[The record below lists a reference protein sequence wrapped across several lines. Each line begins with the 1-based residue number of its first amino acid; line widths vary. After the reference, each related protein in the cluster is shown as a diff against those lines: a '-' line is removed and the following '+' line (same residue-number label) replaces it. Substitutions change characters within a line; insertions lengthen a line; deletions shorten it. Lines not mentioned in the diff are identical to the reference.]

1 MTGKEE
7 DAMKAR
13 RALASTLAGTL
24 GGLALVA
31 GMTLPAAAQTPSDTP
46 QGPEVQLTQA
56 QSNPSQPGPG
66 MSSRGQGS
74 MHGHGGWHR
83 HKMHRFS
90 LAGLALRHRQE
101 LALTPAQ
108 VDSLRKLGIDGKR
121 DAIKR
126 QADRRLAELD
136 LRTMMMP
143 DPADA
148 NKPRDLSK
156 IETKVREIEKLR
168 ADGRVARIRT
178 MEQSRQVLTPEQR
191 EKLRTLLTQRWQ
203 HRGPQGPG
211 MRGMAP
217 DHGSHEPAAA
227 EESQPS
233 AG

>member
-13 RALASTLAGTL
+13 SGLAG
-24 GGLALVA
+24 LAMVL
-31 GMTLPAAAQTPSDTP
+31 GMTLPAAAQTPDD
-46 QGPEVQLTQA
+46 VQLTQA
-56 QSNPSQPGPG
+56 QPDAPRPG
-66 MSSRGQGS
+66 MGEHRQGP

-108 VDSLRKLGIDGKR
+108 VDSLRKLGTDAQR

-148 NKPRDLSK
+148 NKPRDLSQ

-191 EKLRTLLTQRWQ
+191 DKLRALLAQRWQ

-217 DHGSHEPAAA
+217 ENGSHEPAAA
-227 EESQPS
+227 EESRPS
-233 AG
+233 DG

>member
-1 MTGKEE
+1 
-7 DAMKAR
+7 MKAHS
-13 RALASTLAGTL
+13 ALANTL
-24 GGLALVA
+24 GGLALVL
-31 GMTLPAAAQTPSDTP
+31 GMTLPATAQTPPATAETP
-46 QGPEVQLTQA
+46 DATQLAQA
-56 QSNPSQPGPG
+56 QPDASRPGPG
-66 MSSRGQGS
+66 MGERRQGP
-74 MHGHGGWHR
+74 MHRHGGWHR

-108 VDSLRKLGIDGKR
+108 VDNLRKLGTDAQR

-148 NKPRDLSK
+148 NKARDLSK
-156 IETKVREIEKLR
+156 IESKVREIEKLR

-191 EKLRTLLTQRWQ
+191 DKLRVLLTQRWQ
-203 HRGPQGPG
+203 HRGPQGSG
-211 MRGMAP
+211 TRGMAP
-217 DHGSHEPAAA
+217 EDGSHQPAATD
-227 EESQPS
+227 ESRPS

>member
-1 MTGKEE
+1 
-7 DAMKAR
+7 MKAHS
-13 RALASTLAGTL
+13 ALAGTFAGTM
-24 GGLALVA
+24 GGLALVL
-31 GMTLPAAAQTPSDTP
+31 GMTLPAAAQAPP
-46 QGPEVQLTQA
+46 APAEAQEAGQLAQA
-56 QSNPSQPGPG
+56 QPDAPRPG
-66 MSSRGQGS
+66 MGERRHGP
-74 MHGHGGWHR
+74 MHGHGSWHR

-108 VDSLRKLGIDGKR
+108 VDSLRKLGTDAQR

-156 IETKVREIEKLR
+156 IETKVREIEKLH

-191 EKLRTLLTQRWQ
+191 DKLRALLTQRWQ

-217 DHGSHEPAAA
+217 EDGSHEPAAA
-227 EESQPS
+227 EESRPS

>member
-1 MTGKEE
+1 
-7 DAMKAR
+7 MKAR

-31 GMTLPAAAQTPSDTP
+31 GMTLPAAAQTPSDAT
-46 QGPEVQLTQA
+46 QGSAVQLTQA
-56 QSNPSQPGPG
+56 QSNPSRPGPE

-108 VDSLRKLGIDGKR
+108 VESLRKLGIDAKR

-191 EKLRTLLTQRWQ
+191 EKLRTLLAQRWQ

-217 DHGSHEPAAA
+217 DDGSHEPAAA
-227 EESQPS
+227 EESRPS

>member
-1 MTGKEE
+1 
-7 DAMKAR
+7 MKAR
-13 RALASTLAGTL
+13 SALAGTFA
-24 GGLALVA
+24 GTFGALALVL
-31 GMTLPAAAQTPSDTP
+31 GMTLPAAAQAPPAAQAQDA
-46 QGPEVQLTQA
+46 VQLTQA
-56 QSNPSQPGPG
+56 QADAPRPGPG
-66 MSSRGQGS
+66 MGERRQGP
-74 MHGHGGWHR
+74 MHRHGGWHR

-108 VDSLRKLGIDGKR
+108 VDSLRKLGTDAQR

-168 ADGRVARIRT
+168 ADGRVARTRT

-191 EKLRTLLTQRWQ
+191 DKLRALLTQRWQ

-217 DHGSHEPAAA
+217 EDGSHEPAAA
-227 EESQPS
+227 EESRPS

>member
-1 MTGKEE
+1 
-7 DAMKAR
+7 MKAHS
-13 RALASTLAGTL
+13 ALTNTL
-24 GGLALVA
+24 GGLALVL
-31 GMTLPAAAQTPSDTP
+31 GMTLPAAAQTPPATAEAPDAA
-46 QGPEVQLTQA
+46 QLAQA
-56 QSNPSQPGPG
+56 QPDAPRSGPG
-66 MSSRGQGS
+66 MGERRQGP
-74 MHGHGGWHR
+74 MHRHGGWHR

-108 VDSLRKLGIDGKR
+108 VESLRKLGTDAQR

-148 NKPRDLSK
+148 NKARDLSK
-156 IETKVREIEKLR
+156 IESKVREIEKLR

-191 EKLRTLLTQRWQ
+191 DKLRALLTQRWQ
-203 HRGPQGPG
+203 HRGPQGSG
-211 MRGMAP
+211 TRGMAP
-217 DHGSHEPAAA
+217 EDRSHQPAATD
-227 EESQPS
+227 ESRPS

>member
-1 MTGKEE
+1 MGE
-7 DAMKAR
+7 R
-13 RALASTLAGTL
+13 R
-24 GGLALVA
+24 
-31 GMTLPAAAQTPSDTP
+31 
-46 QGPEVQLTQA
+46 QGP
-56 QSNPSQPGPG
+56 
-66 MSSRGQGS
+66 

-108 VDSLRKLGIDGKR
+108 VDSLRKLGTDAQR

-156 IETKVREIEKLR
+156 IESKVREIEKLR

-191 EKLRTLLTQRWQ
+191 DKLRALLTQRWQ
-203 HRGPQGPG
+203 HRGPQGSG
-211 MRGMAP
+211 TRGMAP
-217 DHGSHEPAAA
+217 EDGSHEPAAA
-227 EESQPS
+227 DESRPS

>member
-1 MTGKEE
+1 
-7 DAMKAR
+7 MKAR
-13 RALASTLAGTL
+13 SAL
-24 GGLALVA
+24 GGLALVL
-31 GMTLPAAAQTPSDTP
+31 GMTLPAAAQAPAATP
-46 QGPEVQLTQA
+46 QGADGLQLAQA
-56 QSNPSQPGPG
+56 PAPSPGPG
-66 MSSRGQGS
+66 MGQHRPGG
-74 MHGHGGWHR
+74 MRGHGGWHH
-83 HKMHRFS
+83 HKMHRMHRFS
-90 LAGLALRHRQE
+90 LAGLALRHRQ
-101 LALTPAQ
+101 AIGLTPAQ
-108 VDSLRKLGIDGKR
+108 VDSLRKLGIDAKR

-217 DHGSHEPAAA
+217 DGSHEPAAA
-227 EESQPS
+227 EESRPS

>member
-1 MTGKEE
+1 
-7 DAMKAR
+7 MKAR
-13 RALASTLAGTL
+13 SGLAALAM
-24 GGLALVA
+24 AL
-31 GMTLPAAAQTPSDTP
+31 GMTLPAAAQTPDT
-46 QGPEVQLTQA
+46 VQLTQA
-56 QSNPSQPGPG
+56 QPDAPHPAMGERRQGP
-66 MSSRGQGS
+66 MR
-74 MHGHGGWHR
+74 GHGGWHH

-101 LALTPAQ
+101 LALTAAQ
-108 VDSLRKLGIDGKR
+108 VDSLRKLGTDAQR

-168 ADGRVARIRT
+168 ADGRVAQIRT
-178 MEQSRQVLTPEQR
+178 VEQSRQVLTPEQR
-191 EKLRTLLTQRWQ
+191 DKLRALLTQRWQ

-217 DHGSHEPAAA
+217 EDGSHEPAAA
-227 EESQPS
+227 EGSRPS

>member
-1 MTGKEE
+1 
-7 DAMKAR
+7 MKAHS
-13 RALASTLAGTL
+13 ALTNTL
-24 GGLALVA
+24 GGLALVL
-31 GMTLPAAAQTPSDTP
+31 GMTLPAAAQTPPATAEAPDAA
-46 QGPEVQLTQA
+46 QLAQA
-56 QSNPSQPGPG
+56 QPDAPRSGPG
-66 MSSRGQGS
+66 MGERRQGP
-74 MHGHGGWHR
+74 MHRHGGWHR

-108 VDSLRKLGIDGKR
+108 VENLRKLGTDAQR

-126 QADRRLAELD
+126 LADRRLAELN

-156 IETKVREIEKLR
+156 IESKVREIEKLR

-191 EKLRTLLTQRWQ
+191 DKLRALLTQRWQ
-203 HRGPQGPG
+203 HRGPQGSG
-211 MRGMAP
+211 TRGMAP
-217 DHGSHEPAAA
+217 EDGSHQPAATD
-227 EESQPS
+227 ESRPS

>member
-1 MTGKEE
+1 
-7 DAMKAR
+7 MKAHS
-13 RALASTLAGTL
+13 ALTNTL
-24 GGLALVA
+24 GGLALVL
-31 GMTLPAAAQTPSDTP
+31 GLTLPAAAQTPPATGEAPDAT
-46 QGPEVQLTQA
+46 QLAQA
-56 QSNPSQPGPG
+56 QSDASRPGPRMG
-66 MSSRGQGS
+66 ERRQGP
-74 MHGHGGWHR
+74 MHRHGGWHR

-108 VDSLRKLGIDGKR
+108 VDNLRKLGTDAQR

-156 IETKVREIEKLR
+156 IESKVREIEKLR

-191 EKLRTLLTQRWQ
+191 DKLRALLTQRWQ
-203 HRGPQGPG
+203 HRGPQGSG
-211 MRGMAP
+211 TRGMAP
-217 DHGSHEPAAA
+217 EDGSHQPAATD
-227 EESQPS
+227 ESRPS

>member
-1 MTGKEE
+1 
-7 DAMKAR
+7 
-13 RALASTLAGTL
+13 
-24 GGLALVA
+24 
-31 GMTLPAAAQTPSDTP
+31 MTLPAAAQAPIDAP
-46 QGPEVQLTQA
+46 R
-56 QSNPSQPGPG
+56 PGPG
-66 MSSRGQGS
+66 MGEHRQGP
-74 MHGHGGWHR
+74 MHDHGGWHR

-108 VDSLRKLGIDGKR
+108 VDSLRKLGTDAQR
-121 DAIKR
+121 EAIKG

-143 DPADA
+143 DAADP
-148 NKPRDLSK
+148 NKPRDLAK

-191 EKLRTLLTQRWQ
+191 DKLRALLTQRWQ
-203 HRGPQGPG
+203 HRGPQMPG

-217 DHGSHEPAAA
+217 EDGHHEPAAA
-227 EESQPS
+227 EEDGPS
-233 AG
+233 NG

>member
-1 MTGKEE
+1 
-7 DAMKAR
+7 MKAHS
-13 RALASTLAGTL
+13 ALANTL
-24 GGLALVA
+24 GGLALVLGLA
-31 GMTLPAAAQTPSDTP
+31 LPAAAQTPPATAEAPDSA
-46 QGPEVQLTQA
+46 QLAQA
-56 QSNPSQPGPG
+56 QTDAPRPGPRMG
-66 MSSRGQGS
+66 ERRQGQ
-74 MHGHGGWHR
+74 MHRHGGWHR

-108 VDSLRKLGIDGKR
+108 VDNLRKLGTDAQR

-148 NKPRDLSK
+148 NKARDLSK

-191 EKLRTLLTQRWQ
+191 DKLRALLTQRWQ
-203 HRGPQGPG
+203 HRGSQGSG
-211 MRGMAP
+211 TRGMAP
-217 DHGSHEPAAA
+217 EDGSHQPAAA
-227 EESQPS
+227 DESRPS

>member
-1 MTGKEE
+1 
-7 DAMKAR
+7 MKAHS
-13 RALASTLAGTL
+13 ALTNTL
-24 GGLALVA
+24 GGLALVL
-31 GMTLPAAAQTPSDTP
+31 GLTLPAAAQTPPATGEAPDAT
-46 QGPEVQLTQA
+46 QLAQA
-56 QSNPSQPGPG
+56 QSDASRPGPRMG
-66 MSSRGQGS
+66 ERRQGP
-74 MHGHGGWHR
+74 MHRHGGWHR

-108 VDSLRKLGIDGKR
+108 VDNLRKLGTDAQR

-148 NKPRDLSK
+148 NKARDLSK

-191 EKLRTLLTQRWQ
+191 DKLRALLTQRWQ
-203 HRGPQGPG
+203 HRGSQGSG
-211 MRGMAP
+211 TRGMAP
-217 DHGSHEPAAA
+217 EDGSHQPAAA
-227 EESQPS
+227 DESRPS

>member
-1 MTGKEE
+1 
-7 DAMKAR
+7 MKAHS
-13 RALASTLAGTL
+13 ALANTL
-24 GGLALVA
+24 GGLALVL
-31 GMTLPAAAQTPSDTP
+31 GLTLPAAAQTPPVPAEAPDAAQLAQAQP
-46 QGPEVQLTQA
+46 DAPRPGPRMGERRQGP
-56 QSNPSQPGPG
+56 
-66 MSSRGQGS
+66 
-74 MHGHGGWHR
+74 MHRHKDWHR

-108 VDSLRKLGIDGKR
+108 VDNLRKLGTDAQR

-156 IETKVREIEKLR
+156 IESKVREIEKLR

-191 EKLRTLLTQRWQ
+191 DKLHALLTQRWQ
-203 HRGPQGPG
+203 HRGPQGSG
-211 MRGMAP
+211 TRGMAP
-217 DHGSHEPAAA
+217 EDGSHQSAAMD
-227 EESQPS
+227 ESRPS

>member
-1 MTGKEE
+1 
-7 DAMKAR
+7 MKAR
-13 RALASTLAGTL
+13 SGLAG
-24 GGLALVA
+24 LAMVL
-31 GMTLPAAAQTPSDTP
+31 GMTLPAAAQTPDD
-46 QGPEVQLTQA
+46 VQLTQA
-56 QSNPSQPGPG
+56 QPDAPRPG
-66 MSSRGQGS
+66 MGEHRQGP
-74 MHGHGGWHR
+74 MHGHGGWHH

-108 VDSLRKLGIDGKR
+108 VDSLRKLGTDAQR

-191 EKLRTLLTQRWQ
+191 DKLRALLAQRWQ

-217 DHGSHEPAAA
+217 ENGSHEPAAA
-227 EESQPS
+227 EESRPS
-233 AG
+233 DG

>member
-1 MTGKEE
+1 
-7 DAMKAR
+7 MKAPN
-13 RALASTLAGTL
+13 ALASTV
-24 GGLALVA
+24 GGLALIL
-31 GMTLPAAAQTPSDTP
+31 GMILPAAAQAPPATAEA
-46 QGPEVQLTQA
+46 PEAAQLAQA
-56 QSNPSQPGPG
+56 QPDAPRPGPRMG
-66 MSSRGQGS
+66 ERRQ
-74 MHGHGGWHR
+74 MHRHGGWHR

-108 VDSLRKLGIDGKR
+108 VDNLRKLGTDAQR

-136 LRTMMMP
+136 LRTMLMP

-148 NKPRDLSK
+148 NKARDLSK

-168 ADGRVARIRT
+168 ADGRVAQIRT

-191 EKLRTLLTQRWQ
+191 DKLRALLTQRWQ

-217 DHGSHEPAAA
+217 EDGSHEPAAA
-227 EESQPS
+227 EESRPS